1 MIKIYVM
8 NTCPDCTEVKR
19 RAEGDNRYELIDIG
33 SHVRHLKKFLFL
45 RDTREEFAPIRRL
58 GYVGIPCFVLED
70 GSITFRPEEAGFAH
84 QEENNVPDGAACGID
99 GKGC

>member
-19 RAEGDNRYELIDIG
+19 QAEGDNRYEVIDIG
-33 SHVRHLKKFLFL
+33 SHVRRLKEFLRL
-45 RDTREEFAPIRRL
+45 RDTRDEFAPIRRL

-70 GSITFRPEEAGFAH
+70 GSITFRPAEAGFTPVKDEP
-84 QEENNVPDGAACGID
+84 QGETCNLDGS
-99 GKGC
+99 GC

>member
-19 RAEGDNRYELIDIG
+19 LAENDCRYDVIDIG
-33 SHVRHLKKFLFL
+33 SHVYRLKEFLRL
-45 RDTREEFAPIRRL
+45 RDTREEFSSMRRH

-70 GSITFRPEEAGFAH
+70 GSITFHPEDAGFPSVKAES
-84 QEENNVPDGAACGID
+84 QGESCNID
-99 GKGC
+99 GSGC